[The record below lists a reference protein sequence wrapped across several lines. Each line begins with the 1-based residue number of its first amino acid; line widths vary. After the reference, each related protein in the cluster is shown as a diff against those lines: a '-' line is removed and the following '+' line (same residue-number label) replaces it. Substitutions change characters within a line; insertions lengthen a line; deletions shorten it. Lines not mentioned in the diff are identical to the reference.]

1 MLESVRAKIRNLEP
15 DWRGR
20 TERPRIASRETRRAN
35 TRFYDVRIENARPLQ
50 DQGELDLDTNGFIL
64 VQHRTQIGD
73 FRDPAEVK
81 RAYYPGIRELI
92 QRLTGAS
99 DLAIYGHVVRTE
111 DSSSFNQAY
120 ARYVHCDFSEASG
133 RDMSRRLMLEQGIC
147 SEDDTEHYHFA
158 WYNTWQPIDR
168 EVQQN
173 PLTVIDS
180 RSLEVEDIVD
190 YIFGERGS
198 DQAMGS
204 MPFYNSKH
212 RHYYFPLRQTDELI
226 VLKQL
231 DSRPRRSSLCPHTSF
246 DDTTARADAL
256 RRRSI
261 ETRLMCVFPRSP
273 RDPSPTASA

>member
-1 MLESVRAKIRNLEP
+1 MRAKIRYLDP

-50 DQGELDLDTNGFIL
+50 ERGELDLDTSGFIL
-64 VQHRTQIGD
+64 AQHRTQVGD
-73 FRDPAEVK
+73 FRDPAEV
-81 RAYYPGIRELI
+81 RRTYYPGIRELI

-99 DLAIYGHVVRTE
+99 DLAVYGHVVRTE
-111 DSSSFNQAY
+111 DSSSFDQAY

-133 RDMSRRLMLEQGIC
+133 RDMSRRLMVEHGIC
-147 SEDDTEHYHFA
+147 TEAETEHFYFA

-173 PLTVIDS
+173 PLTLIDS
-180 RSLEVEDIVD
+180 RSLETEDVVE
-190 YIFGERGS
+190 YMFGEPGL
-198 DQAMGS
+198 DGIAS
-204 MPFYNSKH
+204 MPFYSSKH
-212 RHYYFPLRQTDELI
+212 HHYYFPLMQTDELI

-261 ETRLMCVFPRSP
+261 EVRLMCVFPRSP
-273 RDPSPTASA
+273 RDQSPTASA